1 MILSATKKW
10 YGKEKIEL
18 DFHSKDL
25 GYLVVFDK
33 TSVFDRVD
41 YEI

>member
-1 MILSATKKW
+1 MILSVTKKW
-10 YGKEKIEL
+10 HGKEKIEL

-25 GYLVVFDK
+25 GYLVVSDK